1 MGDLTKGAMNCF
13 CPKMETY
20 KTTLRGCIY
29 NIYIYIYVY
38 DYISIY
44 LFIEIVWTW
53 WETTD
58 NMQWAYPET
67 GEGPMCFVIGLS
79 TWVWLKIGYR
89 MVLGVL
95 KFDDFE

>member
-1 MGDLTKGAMNCF
+1 
-13 CPKMETY
+13 
-20 KTTLRGCIY
+20 
-29 NIYIYIYVY
+29 
-38 DYISIY
+38 
-44 LFIEIVWTW
+44 
-53 WETTD
+53 
-58 NMQWAYPET
+58 MQWAYPET